1 MTSETPARRHETGTD
16 KLLAEVAGP
25 VATVTFNNP
34 ARRNALSAEMRDA
47 LPPLL
52 AALNADDDVRVV
64 VVTGAG
70 EAAFASG
77 ADITEFGAQRTDPAD
92 RAAYDRGQ
100 AALARAWA
108 AVDKPVIAMIRG
120 FCLGGGLVTAL
131 QADIRIASDDSQ
143 FGIPAARL
151 GLGYGFSGVT
161 ALMTLIGPARTA
173 EVLFS
178 ARRFPAAEALRMGL
192 VNQVVPAGDLG
203 PTVFGLAEAIS
214 RNAPLTIAAAE
225 AAIREAGLPAGQ
237 RDLARVEAMV
247 EACFRSADY
256 LEGQRAF
263 AGKRPPA
270 FTGH

>member
-1 MTSETPARRHETGTD
+1 MTSPTRSYETGTD
-16 KLLAEVAGP
+16 KLLVEVAGP

-34 ARRNALSAEMRDA
+34 ARRNALSAAMRAA
-47 LPPLL
+47 LPPAL
-52 AALNADDDVRVV
+52 AALNADGDVRVV

-77 ADITEFGAQRTDPAD
+77 ADISEFGAQRTDPAD

-100 AALARAWA
+100 AALTAAWA

-131 QADIRIASDDSQ
+131 QADIRIAADDSQ

-151 GLGYGFSGVT
+151 GLGYGFSGVS
-161 ALMTLIGPARTA
+161 ALMNLIGPARTA

-178 ARRFPAAEALRMGL
+178 ARRFPAAEALQMGL
-192 VNQVVPAGDLG
+192 VNQVVPAGDLRAA
-203 PTVFGLAEAIS
+203 VSGLAEDIS
-214 RNAPLTIAAAE
+214 RNAPLTIAAAK
-225 AAIREAGLPAGQ
+225 AAIREASVPAGQ
-237 RDLARVEAMV
+237 RDLARVQAMV

-263 AGKRPPA
+263 AEKRPPA
-270 FTGH
+270 FTGQ